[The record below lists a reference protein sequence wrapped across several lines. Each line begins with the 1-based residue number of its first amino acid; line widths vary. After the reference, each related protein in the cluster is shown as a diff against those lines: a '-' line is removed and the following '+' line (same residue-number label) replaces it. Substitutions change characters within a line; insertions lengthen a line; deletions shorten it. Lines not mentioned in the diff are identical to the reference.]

1 MAHVAAGRAAVT
13 VRDFAGRVVLV
24 SGAAGGLGAA
34 LCRRFAAAGARIA
47 ATDVDAAGLDA
58 LASALRAAG
67 AEVLPLTADL
77 RDADACRAVVAAA
90 VAHFGALDGVINNAG
105 ISHRSLLA
113 QTDPE
118 VIRRVVE
125 VNFLGAV
132 ALTHAALPHVTARRG
147 VVAAISSV
155 AGFAPLVGR
164 TGYAASKHAL
174 HGFFDTLRSEVEG
187 AGVSVT
193 LVCPSFIATGI
204 GAAALNTS
212 GPRVTTGG
220 ESSPEEIARRIFE
233 AVARGRRLL
242 LPDRT
247 SRTAWW
253 VSRLAPALY
262 ARIMKRRL
270 GGEFPALPRQDV
282 FARARPWE

>member
-1 MAHVAAGRAAVT
+1 MAHLATGRAAVS
-13 VRDFAGRVVLV
+13 VRDFRGKVILV

-47 ATDVDAAGLDA
+47 ATDVDAARLNALTAALRVEGADA
-58 LASALRAAG
+58 LA
-67 AEVLPLTADL
+67 LPADI
-77 RDADACRAVVAAA
+77 ADAAACGEVVAAA

-113 QTDPE
+113 DTDPQ
-118 VIRRVVE
+118 VIRRVME

-132 ALTHAALPHVTARRG
+132 ALTHAALPQVVERRG

-164 TGYAASKHAL
+164 TGYAASKHAM
-174 HGFFDTLRSEVEG
+174 HGFFDSLRSEVEG

-204 GAAALNTS
+204 GAAALSTS
-212 GPRVTTGG
+212 GPRMTFGG
-220 ESSPEEIARRIFE
+220 ESTPEEIAQKIFD
-233 AVARGRRLL
+233 AIARGRRLL

-247 SRTAWW
+247 SRIAWW
-253 VSRLAPALY
+253 VSRLAPGVY
-262 ARIMKRRL
+262 ARMMKRRL
-270 GGEFPALPRQDV
+270 GGEFPGLPG
-282 FARARPWE
+282 